1 MSSPMSSRRRA
12 KAPKSKTRDS
22 HPLTAA
28 SCAVAATAAPT
39 SNEKHEQDMADLIKH
54 MSFLTARQKGPE
66 AMQEW
71 MEKYDSS
78 PKYKV
83 LPREVRHELDKYFF
97 DVRTNPSRSELKQL
111 YWDLLKIDSSGHV
124 THDKIVRWFQNK
136 RQYMRRRYGR
146 PAEVRAWQP
155 EDDLSSRSKSSS
167 DDDSQDSDCHSDSV
181 GDEDD

>member
-1 MSSPMSSRRRA
+1 
-12 KAPKSKTRDS
+12 
-22 HPLTAA
+22 
-28 SCAVAATAAPT
+28 
-39 SNEKHEQDMADLIKH
+39 
-54 MSFLTARQKGPE
+54 
-66 AMQEW
+66 MQEW
-71 MEKYDSS
+71 MKKYDSS

-146 PAEVRAWQP
+146 PAEVRTWRLK
-155 EDDLSSRSKSSS
+155 DGLGSSSES
-167 DDDSQDSDCHSDSV
+167 DDDSQDSDCHSVTDTIGEES
-181 GDEDD
+181 E